1 MLDKLYQ
8 RILGLSRHRHAS
20 FWLGGISFIE
30 SSLFPIPPDILLVP
44 MALANRAKA
53 FRYAFICT
61 TTSVLGGLLGYAIG
75 FWFWEAVGTPI
86 IEFYGYAEE
95 FKVFEEAFIDW
106 GAWLVFIFGLTFFPY
121 KVITIASGVVRL
133 DPLTFIVASI
143 LSRALRFYVEAGLV
157 WKFGEPVQKFIEK
170 RLALVMTIV
179 VFLVL
184 LGFVAIK
191 YLAK

>member
-1 MLDKLYQ
+1 M
-8 RILGLSRHRHAS
+8 
-20 FWLGGISFIE
+20 
-30 SSLFPIPPDILLVP
+30 
-44 MALANRAKA
+44 
-53 FRYAFICT
+53 
-61 TTSVLGGLLGYAIG
+61 GYAIG
-75 FWFWEAVGTPI
+75 FWFWAAVGTPI
-86 IEFYGYAEE
+86 IEFYGYAQE

-133 DPLTFIVASI
+133 DPLIFIVASI

-191 YLAK
+191 YLAQ